1 MNGVPLVVL
10 ANKQDLP
17 QAVAPD
23 SLASKLCLSGVKDRE
38 WRVQGIC
45 ANTGEGLHE
54 SIIEFSK
61 MVRDF
66 QTHH

>member
-17 QAVAPD
+17 QAIAPSD
-23 SLASKLCLSGVKDRE
+23 LASKLCLSEQKNRQ

-45 ANTGEGLHE
+45 ATTGDGLHE